1 MRGRGKPR
9 PNGFSAR
16 ARSWRP
22 PQCVMFAGARAGLED
37 ARGGGDGGGRG
48 AGLPG
53 GRARSRGRRP
63 RVSRRCR
70 RCESW
75 RRGPRRR
82 RWRWWRRQLATGRVR
97 RGRGPRRALRPQVSG
112 RPGGRSRP
120 RPGVGRVSPRGA
132 AAPLSRPPRA
142 GPCVSG
148 RVGRRRTGGLT
159 EAQARALSQPLLCGR
174 VDGQHGGGQPRAA
187 RPAVEPRLG
196 GSGRAASS
204 GPAPS
209 LCGGRRQPPPL
220 FMSPGA
226 GARTPARA
234 APAFKP
240 KPCSAQLPLRD
251 SWGPSSTLPDATS
264 CARPG
269 SLRRA
274 GSWKDRKFVYPGRSH
289 ICALGK

>member
-1 MRGRGKPR
+1 M
-9 PNGFSAR
+9 
-16 ARSWRP
+16 W
-22 PQCVMFAGARAGLED
+22 CLAGARAGLED
-37 ARGGGDGGGRG
+37 ARGGGGGGRG

-75 RRGPRRR
+75 KRGPRRR
-82 RWRWWRRQLATGRVR
+82 RWRWQLATGRVR

-142 GPCVSG
+142 GPGVSG
-148 RVGRRRTGGLT
+148 RVSRRRTGGLT
-159 EAQARALSQPLLCGR
+159 EAQARALSQPLLCGP
-174 VDGQHGGGQPRAA
+174 VDVQHGGGQPRAA
-187 RPAVEPRLG
+187 RPAVGPRLG
-196 GSGRAASS
+196 GSGRAASPGS
-204 GPAPS
+204 APS

-289 ICALGK
+289 ICAFGK